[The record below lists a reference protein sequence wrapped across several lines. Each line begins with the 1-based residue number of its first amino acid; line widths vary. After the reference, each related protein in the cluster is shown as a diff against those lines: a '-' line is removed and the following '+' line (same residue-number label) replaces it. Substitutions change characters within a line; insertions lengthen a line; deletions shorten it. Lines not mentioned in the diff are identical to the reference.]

1 MMMDKELESF
11 VEQVMEKQVY
21 RNRIFSNWIDAVV
34 QSMAD
39 FRATPDNRGM
49 YGIRGD
55 Q

>member
-1 MMMDKELESF
+1 MDKELENF
-11 VEQVMEKQVY
+11 VEQTMEKQVY
-21 RNRIFSNWIDAVV
+21 RNGIFSNWIDAVI

-39 FRATPDNRGM
+39 FRATPDTRGM

>member
-1 MMMDKELESF
+1 MMMDKELENF
-11 VEQVMEKQVY
+11 VEQAMEKQVY
-21 RNRIFSNWIDAVV
+21 RNGIFSNWIEAVV
-34 QSMAD
+34 KSMAD